1 MIRAAMFVFAAA
13 IAARA
18 EDFRQIQTSAPAE
31 PEETL
36 MSGEVTHGG
45 YGGPR
50 VAYGRVAG
58 KDAVFVGGE
67 GGWIVNHQFIIG
79 GGGYGLAT
87 QQAAPGEF
95 AATDDLSF
103 GYGGF
108 MLGYTLFS
116 DKLFHGT
123 LTALVGAGGI
133 GSHRRGSGDASS
145 LQDAI
150 FVLEPAAT
158 FELNVARFF
167 RTGLAVSYRWVRG
180 VESAGIGNADLSGVM
195 GSLVLKFGKF

>member
-1 MIRAAMFVFAAA
+1 MMRVALFLLAAA
-13 IAARA
+13 AAARA
-18 EDFRQIQTSAPAE
+18 EDLRQIQTAVE
-31 PEETL
+31 PEQTL

-50 VAYGRVAG
+50 VAYGRVAS

-79 GGGYGLAT
+79 GAGYGLAT

-116 DKLFHGT
+116 DKLVHGT
-123 LTALVGAGGI
+123 LTALVGAGGV

-145 LQDAI
+145 LQDAV

-180 VESAGIGNADLSGVM
+180 VESAGITNADLSGVM
-195 GSLVLKFGKF
+195 GSLILKFGKF